1 MKIADLI
8 DEMQLIKKQYGP
20 DAEISIRSASI
31 KVDGINVSR
40 IYCEE
45 VMTIKLTSEEKRE
58 RKRVTYLRQLQEVG
72 EMRKSGMTFE
82 DIGLALNVSTNWARE
97 RYRQYC
103 ADVEWKEG
111 RGLQL
116 VEVSKGVFVI
126 REVK

>member
-45 VMTIKLTSEEKRE
+45 VMTIKLTSEGKRE
-58 RKRVTYLRQLQEVG
+58 RKRVTYLRQRQEAG
-72 EMRKSGMTFE
+72 EMRESGMTFE
-82 DIGLALNVSTNWARE
+82 DIGLALNVSTNVAKGI
-97 RYRQYC
+97 YRQYR
-103 ADVEWKEG
+103 ADVEWEEG

-116 VEVSKGVFVI
+116 VEISKGVFVI

>member
-45 VMTIKLTSEEKRE
+45 VMTIKLTSEGKRE
-58 RKRVTYLRQLQEVG
+58 RKRVTYLRQRQEAG
-72 EMRKSGMTFE
+72 EMRESGMTFE
-82 DIGLALNVSTNWARE
+82 DIGLALNVSTNVAKGIYSQ
-97 RYRQYC
+97 YR
-103 ADVEWKEG
+103 ADVEWEEG
-111 RGLQL
+111 LRVVVAG
-116 VEVSKGVFVI
+116 KVFVI
-126 REVK
+126 RRGKE

>member
-45 VMTIKLTSEEKRE
+45 VMTIKLTSEGKRE
-58 RKRVTYLRQLQEVG
+58 RKRVTYLRQRQEAG
-72 EMRKSGMTFE
+72 KMRESGMTFE
-82 DIGLALNVSTNWARE
+82 DIGLALNVSTIKAKGI
-97 RYRQYC
+97 YRQYRS
-103 ADVEWKEG
+103 DVEWEEG
-111 RGLQL
+111 RGWL
-116 VEVSKGVFVI
+116 VEISKGVFVI

>member
-8 DEMQLIKKQYGP
+8 DEMQLIKTQYGP

-58 RKRVTYLRQLQEVG
+58 RKRVTYFRQLQEVG

-97 RYRQYC
+97 RYRQYR
-103 ADVEWKEG
+103 ADVDRKEG

>member
-20 DAEISIRSASI
+20 DAEVSIRSASI

-45 VMTIKLTSEEKRE
+45 VMTIKLTSEGKRE
-58 RKRVTYLRQLQEVG
+58 RKRVTYLWQRQEAG
-72 EMRKSGMTFE
+72 KMRESGMTFE
-82 DIGLALNVSTNWARE
+82 DIGLALNVSTTVAKGI
-97 RYRQYC
+97 YRQYR

-116 VEVSKGVFVI
+116 VEISKGVFVI